1 MAMSPMNTSE
11 IIQALT
17 PLVEAFE
24 RFGIAYY
31 IGGSV
36 ASSVHGRRR
45 YTQDVDVVAD
55 IQLKHVHT
63 LVATLQ
69 QDYYID
75 AGMIRGAIQ
84 NRSSFNILHNDTG
97 VKVDV
102 FIQKSG
108 PFSQQE
114 MRRAR
119 EDVLEVGSRSFFFAS
134 AEDMI
139 LAKLDWWKLGGGVS
153 NRQWNDILEMMKEKQ
168 AVLDTAYLR
177 QSAPMLGVA
186 DLLEKVF
193 SDAGLQTP

>member
-17 PLVEAFE
+17 PLIEVFD

-45 YTQDVDVVAD
+45 YTQDVEVAA
-55 IQLKHVHT
+55 IQLKHVQT
-63 LVATLQ
+63 LVAMLEQ
-69 QDYYID
+69 EYYID
-75 AGMIRGAIQ
+75 ADMIRSAIQ
-84 NRSSFNILHNDTG
+84 NRSSFNLLHNDTG

-102 FIQKSG
+102 FVQKTG

-114 MRRAR
+114 MRRAK
-119 EDVLEVGSRSFFFAS
+119 EDVLDVGSRPFFFAS

-139 LAKLDWWKLGGGVS
+139 SEKLSTSIAD
-153 NRQWNDILEMMKEKQ
+153 RQCFCR
-168 AVLDTAYLR
+168 ARGTR
-177 QSAPMLGVA
+177 HSHPC
-186 DLLEKVF
+186 
-193 SDAGLQTP
+193 

>member
-17 PLVEAFE
+17 PLVEAFD

-55 IQLKHVHT
+55 IQHKHVQT

-75 AGMIRGAIQ
+75 AAMIRSAIQ
-84 NRSSFNILHNDTG
+84 NRLSFNILHNDTG

-102 FIQKSG
+102 FIQKTG

-119 EDVLEVGSRSFFFAS
+119 EDVLEVGSRPFFFAS

-153 NRQWNDILEMMKEKQ
+153 SRQWNDILEMMKEKQ
-168 AVLDTAYLR
+168 AVLDIAYLR

-186 DLLEKVF
+186 DLLEKAF